1 MQCRGQFLIKLVF
14 VPFLLFWSSS
24 WTHNYDDRAWLSW
37 SINLSTSTIHYPC
50 WIIVNSAQASLILIN
65 LNRSVSE
72 VSRREQISPGSWP
85 IRRQYLGHV
94 ITLSQSEARVQPV
107 SARYLRLPIWS
118 KDGLKMHNNPGDLS
132 KFSETAHHK
141 PDGFR
146 PNFFTLP
153 VSLAIVLRQTRLL
166 TLCLK
171 QKVKDNKSFKREFE
185 T

>member
-1 MQCRGQFLIKLVF
+1 MIYKPLHIHHPLSMLDNCKLSSGLTYLDQSKSLGERSLETGADIARVVTNQRPVSRSRDHTQPIRGQ
-14 VPFLLFWSSS
+14 
-24 WTHNYDDRAWLSW
+24 
-37 SINLSTSTIHYPC
+37 
-50 WIIVNSAQASLILIN
+50 
-65 LNRSVSE
+65 
-72 VSRREQISPGSWP
+72 SP
-85 IRRQYLGHV
+85 
-94 ITLSQSEARVQPV
+94 
-107 SARYLRLPIWS
+107 ARYLHLPIWS

-166 TLCLK
+166 NCWLK

>member
-1 MQCRGQFLIKLVF
+1 MSVHCSVHSVHCSVHSVHSWRRRTGAASRDWGPHYCTIRGQH
-14 VPFLLFWSSS
+14 P
-24 WTHNYDDRAWLSW
+24 
-37 SINLSTSTIHYPC
+37 
-50 WIIVNSAQASLILIN
+50 
-65 LNRSVSE
+65 
-72 VSRREQISPGSWP
+72 
-85 IRRQYLGHV
+85 GHV

-166 TLCLK
+166 NCWLK